1 MKKSKKFPAPFYRW
15 RPHPWHG
22 LEVGPNPP
30 DLVYAYIEMTSFD
43 RIKYEVDKETG
54 YLYVDRPQRTTSL
67 TPTLYGF
74 IPRTFCGERVQ
85 DLSKNAKAGDGDP
98 LDICVVSERPINRA
112 EIFCNAIVVGA
123 IQLRDNDEADDK
135 IIAVLENDHIY
146 GDIRDIED
154 LPEVIVER
162 QQHYFRTYKMVGGK
176 EPDIKILGV
185 VGPNKAKKIVSAAIE
200 DYQDAFGHGKR

>member
-85 DLSKNAKAGDGDP
+85 DLSKQSKAGDGDP

-146 GDIRDIED
+146 GDVRHIED

-176 EPDIKILGV
+176 EPDIQIIGV
-185 VGPNKAKKIVSAAIE
+185 VGPNKAKKIVTAAIE
-200 DYQDAFGHGKR
+200 DYKDTFGQG